1 MYVCVGTPHA
11 DELGE
16 GRGLECNYKKSGNQA
31 KIYFSKAFKAKIE
44 FIDFQFL
51 GLFNSVVQEFL
62 GRNLLQ
68 TVNCVVVT
76 SVCITVAIPK
86 MRRHGS
92 QLFHTLK
99 NK

>member
-1 MYVCVGTPHA
+1 MFVLAHPHA

-16 GRGLECNYKKSGNQA
+16 RRGLECNYKRSGNQA

-68 TVNCVVVT
+68 AVNCVVVT
-76 SVCITVAIPK
+76 SVCI
-86 MRRHGS
+86 
-92 QLFHTLK
+92 
-99 NK
+99 

>member
-16 GRGLECNYKKSGNQA
+16 GRGLECNYKRSGNQA
-31 KIYFSKAFKAKIE
+31 KIYFPKAFKAKIE

-51 GLFNSVVQEFL
+51 GYGLFISVVQEFL

-68 TVNCVVVT
+68 AVNCVVV
-76 SVCITVAIPK
+76 SLYASID
-86 MRRHGS
+86 S
-92 QLFHTLK
+92 S
-99 NK
+99 